1 MPESSDIAKKS
12 EKDASK
18 YDNKG
23 HTTCFRETWKI
34 GRPWLRCE
42 TAISADG
49 HKFENMF
56 CALCDKWSVGNNH
69 VVWTKVGCT
78 SIRLDVITR
87 HEESAQHQSCI
98 SAELNNSSQ
107 IDAISREMDTK
118 EAKPP
123 IDTQKVLYFLVQHNL
138 PHTTLFK
145 LLVDLCVE
153 LGATNLSY
161 LNKAK
166 NAQYTS
172 PRIVN
177 EFLQFQADTVE
188 EDVRQRVQNSEV
200 YGLMVDEYTDVSS
213 RKHLAMVT
221 KYVDNGASKLAF
233 LQDVQLPNGTADVIY
248 SSIRDYLKTADIDLA
263 KMTSFASDGPSV
275 MVGKKTELWRS

>member
-1 MPESSDIAKKS
+1 
-12 EKDASK
+12 
-18 YDNKG
+18 
-23 HTTCFRETWKI
+23 
-34 GRPWLRCE
+34 
-42 TAISADG
+42 
-49 HKFENMF
+49 MF
-56 CALCDKWSVGNNH
+56 CALCDKWSVGDSH

-78 SIRLDVITR
+78 SIRLDVIKR
-87 HEESAQHQSCI
+87 HEESAQHQSCV
-98 SAELNNSSQ
+98 SAELNKSSQ

-118 EAKPP
+118 EAKAL
-123 IDTQKVLYFLVQHNL
+123 IDAQKVLYFLVQHNL

-145 LLVDLCVE
+145 PLVDLCVE
-153 LGATNLSY
+153 LGVTNLSY

-177 EFLQFQADTVE
+177 EFLQCQADTVE

-200 YGLMVDEYTDVSS
+200 YGLMMDEYTDVSS

-263 KMTSFASDGPSV
+263 KMTSFANDWPSV